1 MFLSNNILKA
11 ELKAT
16 IQSKEVIS
24 LLDFVAHK
32 LDKNIKETVKQSIE
46 VLEVI
51 ESEEFL
57 SSSPT
62 SSIEEDIFV

>member
-1 MFLSNNILKA
+1 
-11 ELKAT
+11 
-16 IQSKEVIS
+16 
-24 LLDFVAHK
+24 LDFVAHK